1 MRDSGCVT
9 AAGLG
14 VLGRECY
21 PARWVEAGGDEG
33 PWAGLL
39 PIDSMWGLSGIA
51 VRHHRKYGSY

>member
-1 MRDSGCVT
+1 MT

-14 VLGRECY
+14 VLDRECY
-21 PARWVEAGGDEG
+21 PARWVEAGGDEGPWAEG